1 MTFHL
6 TITFLCCLALLISL
20 DNTILV
26 NAAPVVDNC
35 NVPALSECASVV
47 ADPTEGNPLYSHSE
61 LFAATATPKDVEAF
75 KYYCINDLMVSV
87 ISEQLV
93 SHYYVHILVPIIVI
107 LFITG

>member
-35 NVPALSECASVV
+35 NVPALSECASIV

-61 LFAATATPKDVEAF
+61 LFAATAKPKDVEAF